1 LGGYERVVVK
11 SSRMIMREA
20 TPPLSEIGKSWD
32 LLPTQTERLLG
43 LRRELILAL
52 AEADK
57 VRISVLRIPG
67 RKREYLLVSL
77 ADLVACIE
85 SSVRSASEIETEKG
99 GDDGR

>member
-1 LGGYERVVVK
+1 
-11 SSRMIMREA
+11 MITREA
-20 TPPLSEIGKSWD
+20 PPPLAEIGKSWD

-43 LRRELILAL
+43 LRRDLIWAL
-52 AEADK
+52 AEAGK

-85 SSVRSASEIETEKG
+85 SSVRSASEIETQ
-99 GDDGR
+99 GRGQ